1 MLGIQVIGIQV
12 KLGIP
17 DGNRAGSNFE
27 IFGHDNVINRGVFL

>member
-1 MLGIQVIGIQV
+1 MLGIQV

-27 IFGHDNVINRGVFL
+27 IFGHDVMITSSTVEFFL